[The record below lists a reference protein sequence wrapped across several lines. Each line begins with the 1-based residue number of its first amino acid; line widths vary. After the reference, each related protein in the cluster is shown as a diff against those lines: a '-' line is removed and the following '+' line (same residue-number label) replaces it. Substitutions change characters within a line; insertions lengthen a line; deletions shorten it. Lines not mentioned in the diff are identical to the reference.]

1 MPETITPFELGK
13 IGEKRALK
21 YLKKKKFRI
30 IKQGFHLYKGEI
42 DIIAYDGDTL
52 VFVEVKTRRNY
63 KYGRPEEAVT
73 PYKQL
78 QIRKIAQAF
87 LTKNHIKDIK
97 CRFDVLALLCDRN
110 KKFKIEHFID
120 AF

>member
-1 MPETITPFELGK
+1 MPKTITPFELGK

-21 YLKKKKFRI
+21 YLIKKKFKI
-30 IKQGFHLYKGEI
+30 IEQGFHLYKGEI
-42 DIIAYDGDTL
+42 DIIAYDRDTL

-73 PYKQL
+73 PAKQQ

-97 CRFDVLALLCDRN
+97 CRFDVLALRYDMD

>member
-1 MPETITPFELGK
+1 MSSSFSKKDFFSKIVKPREKLKNYDENTKDIINNKK
-13 IGEKRALK
+13 IGPKTKE
-21 YLKKKKFRI
+21 
-30 IKQGFHLYKGEI
+30 
-42 DIIAYDGDTL
+42 L

-73 PYKQL
+73 PYKQQ

-87 LTKNHIKDIK
+87 LTKNHIEDIK
-97 CRFDVLALLCDRN
+97 CRFDVLALRYDIDKN
-110 KKFKIEHFID
+110 FKIEHFID

>member
-1 MPETITPFELGK
+1 LPKTISPFELGK
-13 IGEKRALK
+13 IGEQQAFK
-21 YLKKKKFRI
+21 YLKKKKFKI
-30 IKQGFHLYKGEI
+30 IKQGFQLYKGEI

-73 PYKQL
+73 PAKQQ
-78 QIRKIAQAF
+78 QIQKIAQAF
-87 LTKNHIKDIK
+87 LTKNHIEDIK
-97 CRFDVLALLCDRN
+97 CRFDVLALLYDRD
-110 KKFKIEHFID
+110 KKFRIEHFID

>member
-1 MPETITPFELGK
+1 M
-13 IGEKRALK
+13 
-21 YLKKKKFRI
+21 
-30 IKQGFHLYKGEI
+30 YKGEI
-42 DIIAYDGDTL
+42 EIIAYDRDTL

-73 PYKQL
+73 PAKQQ

-97 CRFDVLALLCDRN
+97 CRFDVLALRYDMD

>member
-1 MPETITPFELGK
+1 MPKTITPFELGK
-13 IGEKRALK
+13 IGEKQALK
-21 YLKKKKFRI
+21 YFKKKKFKV
-30 IKQGFHLYKGEI
+30 IKQGFRLDKGEI
-42 DIIAYDGDTL
+42 DIIAYDEDTL
-52 VFVEVKTRRNY
+52 VFIEVKTRRNY

-73 PYKQL
+73 PAKQQ

-87 LTKNHIKDIK
+87 LTKKHIEDVK
-97 CRFDVLALLCDRN
+97 CRFDVLALLYDRD